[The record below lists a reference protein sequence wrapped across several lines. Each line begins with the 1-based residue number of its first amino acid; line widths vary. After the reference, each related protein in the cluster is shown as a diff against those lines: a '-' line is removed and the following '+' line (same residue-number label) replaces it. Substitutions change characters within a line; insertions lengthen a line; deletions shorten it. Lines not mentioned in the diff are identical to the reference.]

1 MAPWRLPLA
10 SHDPGKIVLDLAVAV
25 AVALGKDCA
34 AGIALVLAQP
44 GVFGVVASD
53 PTVSRLIDRLAED
66 GLVILDLVPRW

>member
-1 MAPWRLPLA
+1 
-10 SHDPGKIVLDLAVAV
+10 
-25 AVALGKDCA
+25 LGKDCA
-34 AGIALVLAQP
+34 ADIALVLAQP